1 MAKIKAIPLLLIL
14 ILYKASSEA
23 TGTQPTTTTRAVVV
37 GNTTTTSNK
46 DTDSNEQQ
54 QGTEVC
60 QGSWLAA
67 QYPSAKA
74 AGATESHYQSAKGIY
89 PNVTT
94 IVIGRS
100 AIPRRAR
107 SKTQD
112 AKLLARNP

>member
-54 QGTEVC
+54 QGTEV
-60 QGSWLAA
+60 GEVSWLAA
-67 QYPSAKA
+67 HPSAKA